1 MSLKKDNFSKLDKK
15 YMEFAIRLANN
26 QKPLTG
32 LNPSVGCVI
41 VKNKKIISYG
51 VTNNKGR
58 PHAETI
64 TLNKNKKKNFGSTM
78 YLTLEP
84 CSHYGKTPPCTKSII
99 KSKIRNVY
107 YSLEDLDIRTYKKS
121 KKLLISNK
129 IKVKSGLL
137 IKDAKNLYK
146 SYNSIKRNNYPYIT
160 GKLACSSNLYILKN
174 NSFITNDHSRK
185 VSHLLRY
192 ENHGI
197 MTSYKTVNNDNP
209 KLTCRLNGLEKFSPI
224 RIIIDKDLRIN
235 LNSYIVKSSNIIK
248 TVIIYNKNNKKKIN
262 YLKKKGI
269 KLVFQNIDIDGYF
282 NLKKL
287 FKRIYK
293 LGIHKLLVEC
303 GKNFTLKMLSEN
315 YFNEFYLFKSNK
327 KIDNKN
333 KINVND
339 IIKKLSKNYKNK
351 KYVKTY
357 LDKDNLIQYY

>member
-1 MSLKKDNFSKLDKK
+1 MSLKKDSFSTIDKR
-15 YMEFAIRLANN
+15 YMEFAISLANN

-51 VTNNKGR
+51 ATNNKGR

-64 TLNKNKKKNFGSTM
+64 TLNKNKKKNFGATM

-99 KSKIRNVY
+99 KSKIKNVY

-146 SYNSIKRNNYPYIT
+146 SYNFIKRNNRPYIT

-174 NSFITNDHSRK
+174 NSFITNNHSRK

-197 MTSYKTVNNDNP
+197 MSSYKTVNNDNP

-224 RIIIDKDLRIN
+224 KIVIDKP
-235 LNSYIVKSSNIIK
+235 IIK
-248 TVIIYNKNNKKKIN
+248 
-262 YLKKKGI
+262 
-269 KLVFQNIDIDGYF
+269 
-282 NLKKL
+282 
-287 FKRIYK
+287 
-293 LGIHKLLVEC
+293 
-303 GKNFTLKMLSEN
+303 
-315 YFNEFYLFKSNK
+315 
-327 KIDNKN
+327 
-333 KINVND
+333 
-339 IIKKLSKNYKNK
+339 
-351 KYVKTY
+351 
-357 LDKDNLIQYY
+357 LIMC